1 MIYNNLYI
9 NKKEKKMVFIIILA
23 VVVVLFFAIAI
34 WAVSVYNSLVTMRN
48 NVDEGFS
55 TMDVYL
61 KKRYDLIPNLVE
73 TVKGY
78 AKHESETLEKVIK
91 ARNLA
96 MGAATTEEK
105 LAKEANLSKELKN
118 FLSVVVEQYPQLK
131 ADKNFVELQI
141 SLKEIEGEI
150 ASSRK
155 YYNGA
160 VKVYN
165 VKREVFPSS
174 IIASIF
180 KFEKR
185 NLFEIEDAEER
196 KAVKVQF

>member
-1 MIYNNLYI
+1 
-9 NKKEKKMVFIIILA
+9 MVLGIIL
-23 VVVVLFFAIAI
+23 VVLAVIVIVLVI
-34 WAVSVYNSLVTMRN
+34 WAISVYNSLITMRN

-73 TVKGY
+73 TVKAY
-78 AKHESETLEKVIK
+78 AKHESETLEKVVK

-96 MGAATTEEK
+96 MGATSVEEK
-105 LAKEANLSKELKN
+105 MANENALTKELKN
-118 FLSVVVEQYPQLK
+118 FLNVVVEQYPTLK
-131 ADKNFVELQI
+131 ADQNFIDLQN
-141 SLKEIEGEI
+141 SLKNIETEI
-150 ASSRK
+150 ANSRK

-165 VKREVFPSS
+165 VKREIFPSNV
-174 IIASIF
+174 IAKMY

-185 NLFEIEDAEER
+185 PLFEVESQEER